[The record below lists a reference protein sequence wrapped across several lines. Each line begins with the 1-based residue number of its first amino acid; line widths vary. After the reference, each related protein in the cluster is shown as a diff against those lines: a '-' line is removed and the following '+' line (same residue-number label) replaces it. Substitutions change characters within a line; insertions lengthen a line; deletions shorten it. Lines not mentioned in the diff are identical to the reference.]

1 MKKFYSYLMC
11 TIAAANLLAVPLPA
25 RASEETDI
33 SYDQVASEDEK
44 STAHEV
50 GVEGMFPVYGADVED
65 GVYEAEMESSSSMFK
80 AVSVSLTVKEGEM
93 TAALTMSGTGYL
105 KLFMGTGAQAA
116 KADPSE
122 YIGYEENE
130 EGKHVYTIPVEALDA
145 PIDCAAFSRNKEKW
159 YDRSILIRADSL
171 PEGAV
176 KVELPDYD
184 ALEKA
189 AKEKRIAAIKAESE
203 EEARQENADSAS
215 NDGMAESPVSPAFIE
230 MEDGEYAIGVELTGG
245 SGRSTVSS
253 PAILIVKDGLA
264 YARIEWSS
272 SSYDYMIVGGEKY
285 LPVNEEGY
293 STFEIPILVFNEEM
307 PIIAD
312 TTAMSTPHE
321 VEYQLIF
328 SADSVTSKNA
338 TPQAAARRVVYMAL
352 AIIAVCV
359 IVPFVTKNRKKR
371 KHAG

>member
-1 MKKFYSYLMC
+1 MKKFCSYLTCM
-11 TIAAANLLAVPLPA
+11 IAAANLLAVPLPV

-145 PIDCAAFSRNKEKW
+145 PINCAAFSRNKEKW

-215 NDGMAESPVSPAFIE
+215 NDGMAENPVSPAFIE

-321 VEYQLIF
+321 VEYHLIF

>member
-1 MKKFYSYLMC
+1 MKKIVFYLAC
-11 TIAAANLLAVPLPA
+11 TVLAANLLAVPLTA
-25 RASEETDI
+25 KASGEAEKDI
-33 SYDQVASEDEK
+33 SYDEVASEDEK
-44 STAHEV
+44 STAQEV
-50 GVEGMFPVYGADVED
+50 GVEGMFPVYGEDVED
-65 GVYEAEMESSSSMFK
+65 GVYEAELESSSSMFR
-80 AVSVSLTVKEGEM
+80 AVSVSLTVDNGKM

-105 KLFMGTGAQAA
+105 KLFMGTGVQAS

-122 YIGYEENE
+122 YISYEEDE
-130 EGKHVYTIPVEALDA
+130 EGKHVYTIPVEALDM
-145 PIDCAAFSRNKEKW
+145 PIDCAAFSRNREKW

-171 PEGAV
+171 PQGAV

-189 AKEKRIAAIKAESE
+189 AKEKRIAALRAEAE
-203 EEARQENADSAS
+203 EEAGAEQEEADGTVE
-215 NDGMAESPVSPAFIE
+215 NLVSPAFIE

-253 PAILIVKDGLA
+253 PAILIVRDGLS
-264 YARIEWSS
+264 YAQIEWSS

-307 PIIAD
+307 PVIAD

-321 VEYQLIF
+321 VEYNLIF

-352 AIIAVCV
+352 AIIAVCI
-359 IVPFVTKNRKKR
+359 IVPQITKRRKR
-371 KHAG
+371 GKHAG